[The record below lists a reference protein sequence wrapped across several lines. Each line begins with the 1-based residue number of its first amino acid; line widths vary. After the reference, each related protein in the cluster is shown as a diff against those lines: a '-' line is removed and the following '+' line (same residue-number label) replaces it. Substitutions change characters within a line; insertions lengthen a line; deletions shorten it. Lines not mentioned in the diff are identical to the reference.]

1 MKFFDIRD
9 YLNDLKPISI
19 IIGGRGIGKTYSALS
34 FIIENKK
41 RFLYMRNT
49 KQEIY
54 ECCSDF
60 GNPFKR
66 LNRDK
71 GWNIQL
77 VTEKDHVNIINEDL
91 EVIGYAS
98 PLSVFDNLRGADLSD
113 VDYVIFDEFIEG
125 RKLMFDQFKA
135 FVNMRETVGRNREL
149 LGEEPL
155 YTIMLSNAQSL
166 NSPILAGY
174 DLIPDIEGML
184 KSGQQ
189 KLKRND
195 TLVLLPESEISEAK
209 KNTSTYKGLE
219 NTRIFKENIENRFAN
234 DSFYGIKKRN
244 IREYKPLFKIDDMYV
259 YQHKAFDRRR
269 GRFYVCQIQ
278 AVNIPEYNSRDN
290 ALSFYQSFGRWLPM
304 EYANGCLEFSDYT
317 TKAKF
322 MKIIE

>member
-34 FIIENKK
+34 FMIENKK

-49 KQEIY
+49 RQQIS

-66 LNRDK
+66 LNKDK

-77 VTEKDHVNIINEDL
+77 SPEKEHINILDDDMN
-91 EVIGYAS
+91 VIGYAS
-98 PLSVFDNLRGADLSD
+98 PLSVFENLRGADLSD
-113 VDYVIFDEFIEG
+113 VDYIVFDEFIEN
-125 RKLMFDQFKA
+125 RKLLFDQFKC

-149 LGEEPL
+149 LGEAPL
-155 YTIMLSNAQSL
+155 VTILLSNAQSL

-174 DLIPDIEGML
+174 DLIPDIEGMI
-184 KSGQQ
+184 KSGQK
-189 KLKRND
+189 KLKRED
-195 TLVLLPESEISEAK
+195 TLVLLPESEVSELK
-209 KNTSTYKGLE
+209 KNTSTYRGIT
-219 NTRIFKENIENRFAN
+219 NTRVYKENIENKFAN
-234 DSFYGIKKRN
+234 DSFYGICKRN
-244 IREYKPLFKIDDMYV
+244 IREYRPICKIDDMYI
-259 YQHKAFDRRR
+259 YIHKSSFRK
-269 GRFYVCQIQ
+269 YVCTIQ
-278 AVNIPEYNSRDN
+278 ATNIPEYNSKDN
-290 ALSFYQSFGRWLPM
+290 ALAFYQAFGRWFPS
-304 EYANGCLEFSDYT
+304 EYAHGEVEFSDYT

>member
-34 FIIENKK
+34 FLIENKK

-49 KQEIY
+49 RQQIS

-66 LNRDK
+66 LNKDK
-71 GWNIQL
+71 GWDIQL
-77 VTEKDHVNIINEDL
+77 STEKDHVNIVDGNGDI
-91 EVIGYAS
+91 IGYAS
-98 PLSVFDNLRGADLSD
+98 PLSVFENLRGADLSD
-113 VDYVIFDEFIEG
+113 VDYVIFDEFIEK
-125 RKLMFDQFKA
+125 RKLLFDQFIA

-155 YTIMLSNAQSL
+155 YTILLSNAQSL

-174 DLIPDIEGML
+174 DLIPDIEGMIR
-184 KSGQQ
+184 SGQK
-189 KLKRND
+189 KLKRAD
-195 TLVLLPESEISEAK
+195 TLVLLPESEVSELK
-209 KNTSTYKGLE
+209 KNTSTYRGISG
-219 NTRIFKENIENRFAN
+219 TRIYKENIENKFAN

-244 IREYKPLFKIDDMYV
+244 IREYKPLCKIDDLYL
-259 YQHKAFDRRR
+259 YHHKSNHKN
-269 GRFYVCQIQ
+269 YVCTIQ
-278 AVNIPEYNSRDN
+278 AVNIPEYNSKDN
-290 ALSFYQSFGRWLPM
+290 ALAFYQSFGRYLPS
-304 EYANGCLEFSDYT
+304 EYATGNLEFSDFT

>member
-9 YLNDLKPISI
+9 YLSDLKPISI

-34 FIIENKK
+34 FIIEEKK

-49 KQEIY
+49 KQQIQ

-66 LNRDK
+66 LNHDK
-71 GWNIQL
+71 GWNIRL
-77 VTEKDHVNIINEDL
+77 VTEKDHVNVLNDDN

-98 PLSVFDNLRGADLSD
+98 PLSVFENLRGADLSD
-113 VDYVIFDEFIEG
+113 VDYVIFDEFIEN
-125 RKLMFDQFKA
+125 RKLLFDQFKS

-149 LGEEPL
+149 LGEAPL
-155 YTIMLSNAQSL
+155 YTILLSNAQSL

-174 DLIPDIEGML
+174 NLIPEIEGML
-184 KSGQQ
+184 KTSQ
-189 KLKRND
+189 KKFKRAE
-195 TLVLLPESEISEAK
+195 TLVLLPESEVSEAK

-219 NTRIFKENIENRFAN
+219 GSKIYAENIENKFAN
-234 DSFYGIKKRN
+234 DSFYGIRKRN
-244 IREYKPLFKIDDMYV
+244 IREYVAMCKVDDMYL
-259 YQHKAFDRRR
+259 YRHKSS
-269 GRFYVCQIQ
+269 GRYFVCQIQ
-278 AVNIPEYNSRDN
+278 ALNIPEYNSKDN
-290 ALSFYQSFGRWLPM
+290 ALIFYQGFGRWLPI
-304 EYANGCLEFSDYT
+304 EYANGNLEFSDYT

>member
-34 FIIENKK
+34 FLIENKK

-49 KQEIY
+49 RQQIT

-66 LNRDK
+66 LNKDK
-71 GWNIQL
+71 GWDIQL
-77 VTEKDHVNIINEDL
+77 STEKDHVNIVDGNGDI
-91 EVIGYAS
+91 IGYAS
-98 PLSVFDNLRGADLSD
+98 PLSVFENLRGADLSD
-113 VDYVIFDEFIEG
+113 VDYVIFDEFIEN
-125 RKLMFDQFKA
+125 RKLLFDQFKA

-149 LGEEPL
+149 LGEAPL
-155 YTIMLSNAQSL
+155 YTILLSNAQSL

-174 DLIPDIEGML
+174 DLIPDIEGII
-184 KSGQQ
+184 KASQK
-189 KLKRND
+189 KLKRAD
-195 TLVLLPESEISEAK
+195 TLVLLPESEVSELK
-209 KNTSTYKGLE
+209 KNTSTYRGLKG
-219 NTRIFKENIENRFAN
+219 TRIYKENIENQFAN

-244 IREYKPLFKIDDMYV
+244 IREYKPICKIDDLYL
-259 YQHKAFDRRR
+259 YHHKSNHKK
-269 GRFYVCQIQ
+269 YVCTIQ
-278 AVNIPEYNSRDN
+278 AVNIPEYNSKDN
-290 ALSFYQSFGRWLPM
+290 ALAFYQSFGRWLPS
-304 EYANGCLEFSDYT
+304 EYATGYLEFSDFT